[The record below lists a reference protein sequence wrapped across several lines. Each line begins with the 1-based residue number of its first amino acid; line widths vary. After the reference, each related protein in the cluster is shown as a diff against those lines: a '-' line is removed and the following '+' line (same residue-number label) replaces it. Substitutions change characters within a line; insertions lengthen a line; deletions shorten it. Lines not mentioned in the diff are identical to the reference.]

1 MLMFFDSHL
10 WTSLSEKVGQEL
22 SNYIIKLYQKFLMRL
37 CYNSNYGRALFNK
50 PSSDVQDPLHVLA
63 CLSI

>member
-22 SNYIIKLYQKFLMRL
+22 SNYIVKLYQKFLMRL
-37 CYNSNYGRALFNK
+37 RYFFR
-50 PSSDVQDPLHVLA
+50 VTVVL
-63 CLSI
+63 LSTSPRVMFRIRFMS